1 MTQPLTDAIT
11 ALTRYANETTG
22 ASDQTLSDAVRTLC
36 DGYGGGGGND
46 LIDFIEGNL
55 TVFES
60 DEITVVRHSGFASY
74 INLTEISLPNCISLG
89 MNAFHSCTNLTKL
102 FLPKV
107 ENLSVNN
114 AFYGITCPLVLTS
127 CKGTTY
133 NRLTGYKGSVI
144 DLGLGSY
151 TIGSYS
157 FNNCSNL
164 KRLILRQQ
172 SLPTLEN
179 INGFVNTPFA
189 SNGTGGT
196 LYVPQDLISSYQS
209 ASNWSTIL
217 GYANNS
223 IQAIEGSEYEHYYA
237 DGTPI
242 E

>member
-1 MTQPLTDAIT
+1 MQKLYSEEAVQSIAEAIRSKGGSGT
-11 ALTRYANETTG
+11 YTVGDMA
-22 ASDQTLSDAVRTLC
+22 QAVL
-36 DGYGGGGGND
+36 DLPSEGG
-46 LIDFIEGNL
+46 LIDFIEGAM

-60 DEITVVRHSGFASY
+60 GEITVVRHSGFANY
-74 INLTEISLPNCISLG
+74 TNLTEISLPNCTSLG
-89 MNAFHSCTNLTKL
+89 VNAFHSCTNLTKL

-107 ENLSVNN
+107 QNLPVNN
-114 AFYGITCPLVLTS
+114 AFFGVTCPLVLPS

-133 NRLTGYKGSVI
+133 NRLTQYKGSVI

-179 INGFVNTPFA
+179 VNGFVNTPFA
-189 SNGTGGT
+189 SNGSGGT
-196 LYVPQDLISSYQS
+196 LHVPQDLISSYQS
-209 ASNWSTIL
+209 ATNWSVIL
-217 GYANNS
+217 GYANNQ
-223 IQAIEGSEYEHYYA
+223 ILPIEGSVYENQYA

-242 E
+242 T